1 MAINK
6 KKRRSF
12 GAIRQLPSGK
22 YQASWQDS
30 LGNRFAAPD
39 TFKSFDEADLFLAQ
53 KQVDISKKLDIDP
66 RKGTLT
72 LREWWLKYSESRQ
85 DWEITTRFTN
95 EQTAKYILAKYP
107 DICLADLQLKE
118 ITPYAVLK
126 WWNNTQQATEQKAL
140 ARRNPEKSEGVNERI
155 WARKNKIAVGERG
168 RPPKQVLKLWRAAG
182 SPTYS
187 ELSNKTN
194 FTKAG
199 KTRAQQCYRLLKQLF
214 IAAVECELIYKNPV
228 NIKSVKPEK
237 SPERIPATNEQVAA
251 LSLLMPARYQAAVR
265 VAAYSGLRQGEL
277 FALQRKDYDSST
289 RKITVN
295 KSKKELSGKITIG
308 APKTNASNRS
318 VTLPPKIAQE
328 LEEHLKTYTEPS
340 ATALIFATKQGGYV
354 SKATLFNIWNR
365 ARQQLNLEYLSWHDL
380 RHTGQSAAAKA
391 GANSKELMA
400 RQGHAD
406 PKASM
411 IYTHAD
417 PEADQNLS
425 VAMDKNIIDLA
436 LYRSA

>member
-140 ARRNPEKSEGVNERI
+140 ARRNPEKSEGVNARI

-168 RPPKQVLKLWRAAG
+168 RPPKEILELWQAAG
-182 SPTYS
+182 SPTYK
-187 ELSNKTN
+187 ELSSKTN
-194 FTKAG
+194 YTKAG

-214 IAAVECELIYKNPV
+214 IAAVKFELIHKNPV
-228 NIKSVKPEK
+228 DIESAKQKK
-237 SPERIPATNEQVAA
+237 SPERIPATAEQVAA
-251 LSLLMPARYQAAVR
+251 LALLVPARYQAAVR

-328 LEEHLKTYTEPS
+328 LEQHLKTYTEPS

-425 VAMDKNIIDLA
+425 VAMDKNIIPLD

>member
-1 MAINK
+1 MAK
-6 KKRRSF
+6 VRKKRRSF
-12 GAIRQLPSGK
+12 GAIRQLGSGR
-22 YQASWQDS
+22 YQASYQDTY
-30 LGNRFAAPD
+30 GNRFTAPE
-39 TFKSFDEADLFLAQ
+39 TFISYEHADLFLAQ
-53 KQVDISKKLDIDP
+53 KQVDINKRLFIDP
-66 RKGTLT
+66 RKGKIT
-72 LREWWLKYSESRQ
+72 LREWWLQYSESRK

-95 EQTAKYILAKYP
+95 EQTANYVLAKYP
-107 DICLADLQLKE
+107 DICLADLQLNE

-140 ARRNPEKSEGVNERI
+140 ARRNPEKSEGINARI

-168 RPPKQVLKLWRAAG
+168 RPPKKILKLWQAAG

-187 ELSNKTN
+187 ELSNKDY

-199 KTRAQQCYRLLKQLF
+199 KTRAHQCYRLLRQLF
-214 IAAVECELIYKNPV
+214 IAAVELELIHKNPA
-228 NIKSVKPEK
+228 NIKSAKQEKPR
-237 SPERIPATNEQVAA
+237 ERIPATNEQVAELA
-251 LSLLMPARYQAAVR
+251 LLVPKRYQAAVR

-295 KSKKELSGKITIG
+295 KSKKEVSGVITIG
-308 APKTNASNRS
+308 APKTKASNRS

-328 LEEHLKTYTEPS
+328 LEQHLETYTKQSP
-340 ATALIFATKQGGYV
+340 TALIFATKQGNYV
-354 SKATLFNIWNR
+354 SKTTLFHIWNR

-380 RHTGQSAAAKA
+380 RHTGQSEAAKA

-406 PKASM
+406 AKTSL

-425 VAMDKNIIDLA
+425 LAMNKNIIDLDK
-436 LYRSA
+436 YRSA

>member
-66 RKGTLT
+66 RKGKITLK
-72 LREWWLKYSESRQ
+72 EWWLKYSESRQ

-95 EQTAKYILAKYP
+95 EQTAKYVLAKYP

-126 WWNNTQQATEQKAL
+126 WWNNTQRATEQKAL
-140 ARRNPEKSEGVNERI
+140 ARRNPEKSEGVNARI
-155 WARKNKIAVGERG
+155 WARKNQIAVGERG
-168 RPPKQVLKLWRAAG
+168 RPPKKILKLWRAAG

-187 ELSNKTN
+187 ELSSKTN
-194 FTKAG
+194 HTKAG

-214 IAAVECELIYKNPV
+214 IAAVKYELIYKNPV
-228 NIKSVKPEK
+228 DIESAKQKK
-237 SPERIPATNEQVAA
+237 SPERIPATPEQVAA
-251 LSLLMPARYQAAVR
+251 LTLLMPARYQTAVR

-308 APKTNASNRS
+308 APKTEASNRP
-318 VTLPPKIAQE
+318 VVLPPKIAQE
-328 LEEHLKTYTEPS
+328 LEQHLNTYTEPS

-365 ARQQLNLEYLSWHDL
+365 ARQQLSLEYLSWHDL
-380 RHTGQSAAAKA
+380 RHTAQNAAEKA
-391 GANSKELMA
+391 GANRKELMK

-406 PKASM
+406 DKASM

-425 VAMDKNIIDLA
+425 VAMDKNIIPLDK
-436 LYRSA
+436 YRSA